1 MGQYHVIANLDKRL
15 GYSPR
20 SAGDFLKLTEFG
32 HGGGAMCALV
42 TLLDG
47 AWHGERV
54 AIVGD
59 YAETGDL
66 PSKARLR
73 AGLDPAHLYA
83 AINHPEWLRD
93 THGISSDWRNVGWL
107 ARKVVTAAGLGSF
120 EREGWTVQD
129 RDGTVR
135 AGYRHLCE
143 LARHPDS
150 RQRVVVNFDR
160 GEKID
165 PAAFGEDRS
174 PGAFAVAG
182 EVGGP
187 LVALAV
193 LLAVSSTNGG
203 RGGGDFRG
211 SSPLVGTWGGQRI
224 GLLDPADAA
233 GYVDISVRMRDA
245 LAAAGEGIY
254 RETRD
259 DKIQRGDPW
268 ASDPWEHLDRGA
280 A

>member
-42 TLLDG
+42 ALLDG
-47 AWHGERV
+47 DWHGERV

-66 PSKARLR
+66 PADARLR
-73 AGLDPAHLYA
+73 AGIDPAHLYS
-83 AINHPEWLRD
+83 AINHPAWLRD
-93 THGISSDWRNVGWL
+93 THGITSDWRNVGWL
-107 ARKVVTAAGLGSF
+107 ARKVVTDAGLGSF
-120 EREGWTVQD
+120 ERKGWTVQD

-135 AGYRHLCE
+135 AGHHYLHTLTPR
-143 LARHPDS
+143 PDE

-165 PAAFGEDRS
+165 PAAFGDDRS
-174 PGAFAVAG
+174 PRAFAIPD
-182 EVGGP
+182 EVGGT
-187 LVALAV
+187 LAALAV

-211 SSPLVGTWGGQRI
+211 KSPLVGAWGGQRI
-224 GLLDPADAA
+224 GLLDPAETAS
-233 GYVDISVRMRDA
+233 YIDISARMRDA
-245 LAAAGEGIY
+245 LATEGEGVY
-254 RETRD
+254 REASDGT
-259 DKIQRGDPW
+259 IQRGDPW
-268 ASDPWEHLDRGA
+268 ADDPWEHLDRTA
-280 A
+280 